1 MSQTETL
8 LVLAL
13 GSALTFVF
21 FLLFGRIFWGMAVNA
36 GARRNAKKAPVK
48 LLDMQADR
56 DRLRAEHAMMARK
69 LELRVD
75 DIKTRMAEQL
85 AEVSRNRN
93 RVQGLQADL
102 ETREEELKHGER
114 EMTALKTQIDM
125 LRAELEAS
133 QQTVENLNAD
143 ALRRETEIIT
153 LQDNFRKLGATLR
166 QKNTLVGN
174 LNDELRQALASEQT
188 TPLVYAPVD
197 PPPQPESRLR
207 QRVAELT
214 SVSADM
220 AHHQFD
226 MNLPLAER
234 DEDLAPMFSIRNA
247 QLSNKVEEASRLSDQ
262 MEDEL
267 KVLDSMLANGP
278 LNTNVAPLQKRGAVS
293 NVIALAQRIRAL
305 QQNSNE

>member
-21 FLLFGRIFWGMAVNA
+21 FLLFGRVFWGMAVNA
-36 GARRNAKKAPVK
+36 GARRNAKQAPVQ

-93 RVQGLQADL
+93 RVQGLQADI
-102 ETREEELKHGER
+102 ETRDENIKHNER
-114 EMTALKTQIDM
+114 EITALNTQIDM

-143 ALRRETEIIT
+143 ALRRDGEMKS

-166 QKNTLVGN
+166 EKNTLVGN
-174 LNDELRQALASEQT
+174 VNDELRQALAFEQS
-188 TPLVYAPVD
+188 TPSTFAPVD
-197 PPPQPESRLR
+197 PPTHAESRLR

-220 AHHQFD
+220 AHDQFD
-226 MNLPLAER
+226 MNVPLTER
-234 DEDLAPMFSIRNA
+234 DEDSTPMFSIRNA

-267 KVLDSMLANGP
+267 KALDSMLANGP
-278 LNTNVAPLQKRGAVS
+278 INTNVAPIQKRGAVS

-305 QQNSNE
+305 QQGTNE

>member
-21 FLLFGRIFWGMAVNA
+21 FLLFGRVFWGMAVQA
-36 GARRNAKKAPVK
+36 GARRNAKQAPVQ

-93 RVQGLQADL
+93 RVQSLQGDIEARD
-102 ETREEELKHGER
+102 ENIKHKER
-114 EMTALKTQIDM
+114 EISALTTQVDV
-125 LRAELEAS
+125 LRTELEAAH
-133 QQTVENLNAD
+133 QTIENLNAD
-143 ALRRETEIIT
+143 ALRHSGEMTS

-166 QKNTLVGN
+166 EKNTLVGK
-174 LNDELRQALASEQT
+174 LNDELRQALAVEQSHT
-188 TPLVYAPVD
+188 TALAQVD
-197 PPPQPESRLR
+197 HVVHAESRLR

-214 SVSADM
+214 SISADM
-220 AHHQFD
+220 AQHQLG
-226 MNLPLAER
+226 MTTPAAQL
-234 DEDLAPMFSIRNA
+234 DEDKTPLFSIRHA
-247 QLSNKVEEASRLSDQ
+247 KLSNKVEEASRLSDQ

-267 KVLDSMLANGP
+267 KALDYMLAN
-278 LNTNVAPLQKRGAVS
+278 NSTRTTVAPIKKRGPMS
-293 NVIALAQRIRAL
+293 NVISLAQRIRAL
-305 QQNSNE
+305 QLGE

>member
-21 FLLFGRIFWGMAVNA
+21 FLLFGRVFWGIAVNA
-36 GARRNAKKAPVK
+36 GARRNAKQAPVQ

-93 RVQGLQADL
+93 RVQSLQGDIDARD
-102 ETREEELKHGER
+102 ENIKHKER
-114 EMTALKTQIDM
+114 EIAALNTQIDV
-125 LRAELEAS
+125 LRAELEAAH
-133 QQTVENLNAD
+133 QTVENLNAD
-143 ALRRETEIIT
+143 TLRRDGEMTS

-166 QKNTLVGN
+166 EKNTLVGN
-174 LNDELRQALASEQT
+174 LNDELRQALAIEQSLT
-188 TPLVYAPVD
+188 FAQPHAD
-197 PPPQPESRLR
+197 PKVHAESRLR

-214 SVSADM
+214 SISADM
-220 AHHQFD
+220 AQHQFA
-226 MNLPLAER
+226 MNAPTVEPEEEATPL
-234 DEDLAPMFSIRNA
+234 FSIRNA

-267 KVLDSMLANGP
+267 KALDSMLVKSSIG
-278 LNTNVAPLQKRGAVS
+278 TTVAPIKKRGAMS
-293 NVIALAQRIRAL
+293 NVISLAQRIRAL
-305 QQNSNE
+305 QLGTGD

>member
-21 FLLFGRIFWGMAVNA
+21 FLLFGRVFWGMAVNA
-36 GARRNAKKAPVK
+36 GARRNAKQAPVQ

-93 RVQGLQADL
+93 RVQGLQADV
-102 ETREEELKHGER
+102 EARDENIKHNER
-114 EMTALKTQIDM
+114 EMTALNTQIDM

-133 QQTVENLNAD
+133 LQTVENLNAD
-143 ALRRETEIIT
+143 ALRRDGEMKT

-174 LNDELRQALASEQT
+174 LNDELRQALAFEQSS
-188 TPLVYAPVD
+188 PSIFAPVD
-197 PPPQPESRLR
+197 PPTHESRLR

-226 MNLPLAER
+226 LNLPLTAH
-234 DEDLAPMFSIRNA
+234 DEDSTPMFSIRNA
-247 QLSNKVEEASRLSDQ
+247 QLSSKVEEASRLSDQ
-262 MEDEL
+262 MEHEL
-267 KVLDSMLANGP
+267 KALDSMLANGP
-278 LNTNVAPLQKRGAVS
+278 LNSNVAPIKKRGAVS

-305 QQNSNE
+305 QQGSNE

>member
-21 FLLFGRIFWGMAVNA
+21 FLLFGRVFWGMAVNA
-36 GARRNAKKAPVK
+36 GARRNAKQAPVQ

-93 RVQGLQADL
+93 RVQGLQGEIESRD
-102 ETREEELKHGER
+102 ENIKHKER
-114 EMTALKTQIDM
+114 EVTSLNTQIDM
-125 LRAELEAS
+125 LRAELEAT

-143 ALRRETEIIT
+143 ALRRDGEMTA

-174 LNDELRQALASEQT
+174 LNDELRQALALEQST
-188 TPLVYAPVD
+188 TSAFVPEGPTAHS
-197 PPPQPESRLR
+197 ESRLR

-214 SVSADM
+214 SISVDM
-220 AHHQFD
+220 AQHQFD
-226 MNLPLAER
+226 MKAPVLAL
-234 DEDLAPMFSIRNA
+234 DEDAAPMFSIRNV

-262 MEDEL
+262 MEEEL
-267 KVLDSMLANGP
+267 KALDSMLANSTI
-278 LNTNVAPLQKRGAVS
+278 NTNVAPIPKRGAVS

-305 QQNSNE
+305 QLGTND

>member
-21 FLLFGRIFWGMAVNA
+21 FLLFGRVFWGIAVNA
-36 GARRNAKKAPVK
+36 GARRNAKQAPMQ

-93 RVQGLQADL
+93 RVQSLQAEI
-102 ETREEELKHGER
+102 ETRDEAVNHKDR
-114 EMTALKTQIDM
+114 EIAALNLQIET
-125 LRAELEAS
+125 LRAELEAT
-133 QQTVENLNAD
+133 QQTVANLNAN
-143 ALRRETEIIT
+143 ALRRDGEMTFQ
-153 LQDNFRKLGATLR
+153 QDNFRKLSTTLR
-166 QKNTLVGN
+166 EKNTQVGN
-174 LNDELRQALASEQT
+174 LNDELRQALAFAQY
-188 TPLVYAPVD
+188 TPQALVPAD
-197 PPPQPESRLR
+197 TAHHPESRLR

-214 SVSADM
+214 SISVDM
-220 AHHQFD
+220 AQQPFD
-226 MNLPLAER
+226 PKTLSAR
-234 DEDLAPMFSIRNA
+234 DEDEAPMFSIRNA
-247 QLSNKVEEASRLSDQ
+247 QLSTKVEEASRLSDQ

-267 KVLDSMLANGP
+267 KALDSMLANTSISP
-278 LNTNVAPLQKRGAVS
+278 ISAPAKKRGAIS
-293 NVIALAQRIRAL
+293 NVISLAQRIRAL
-305 QQNSNE
+305 QLNAND

>member
-21 FLLFGRIFWGMAVNA
+21 FLLFGRVFWGMAVQA
-36 GARRNAKKAPVK
+36 GARRNAKQAPVQ

-93 RVQGLQADL
+93 RVQSLQGEIEIRD
-102 ETREEELKHGER
+102 ENIKHKER
-114 EMTALKTQIDM
+114 EIVALNAQIEM
-125 LRAELEAS
+125 LRAELEAT

-143 ALRRETEIIT
+143 ALRRDGEMTS

-166 QKNTLVGN
+166 EKNTLVGN
-174 LNDELRQALASEQT
+174 LNDELRQALALEQSA
-188 TPLVYAPVD
+188 TPTIVPANRAAHA
-197 PPPQPESRLR
+197 ESRLR

-214 SVSADM
+214 SISVDM
-220 AHHQFD
+220 AQHQFD
-226 MNLPLAER
+226 MQAPTVEPE
-234 DEDLAPMFSIRNA
+234 EDSTPMFSIRNA

-262 MEDEL
+262 MEHEL
-267 KVLDSMLANGP
+267 KALDSMLANGSTSP
-278 LNTNVAPLQKRGAVS
+278 LVAPIQKRGPVS

-305 QQNSNE
+305 QIGTND